1 MEDLNGFCS
10 SCSHKHRGVAQCKY
24 CDCSWETVIEKTEES
39 MNIIKKIWNKIKSW
53 IKKII

>member
-1 MEDLNGFCS
+1 MEDLSGFCS
-10 SCSHKHRGVAQCKY
+10 SCNHKHRGVAQCKY